1 MSIMSSIKRATHF
14 TFRICATGHHV
25 VIIIATSAAL
35 SAKVNEE
42 SSAQMPVPL
51 VSLAE
56 EEPPQAESTNPDSSP
71 AVDTSAQSDGP
82 ENDDTTGSQQPEG
95 ADSSAGAQLTQ
106 PDTPDSSAVATPTQ
120 PDTPDNS
127 AVANTTQPGGED
139 EEEAVPPPHVR
150 LRSSITPLPGEQ
162 CELTASFD
170 VFMIFKALQ
179 FNV

>member
-1 MSIMSSIKRATHF
+1 MSIMSSIKRARHF

-56 EEPPQAESTNPDSSP
+56 EEPPPAQSTNPDSSP

-82 ENDDTTGSQQPEG
+82 ENDDTTGSQPDV
-95 ADSSAGAQLTQ
+95 ADTSAVAQLTQ
-106 PDTPDSSAVATPTQ
+106 PDTLDSSAVATPTQ